1 MKSCAHYTALAG
13 IFLLVV
19 SGCKDAPPP
28 GFELAVA
35 ELERLNLC
43 IDFENQRSLVGPS
56 IAYPSK
62 YNDAEP
68 SYLEIWISKVRRTDK
83 NGQPDYIRPEMANKM
98 VDYPFTYRTYK
109 PEFRAAFLVVAKAGQ
124 NFNAEALH
132 QAIQSGKPLAGCK
145 QSPE

>member
-1 MKSCAHYTALAG
+1 MMKSCAHYTALAG

-68 SYLEIWISKVRRTDK
+68 SYLGGLDLKGPP
-83 NGQPDYIRPEMANKM
+83 N
-98 VDYPFTYRTYK
+98 
-109 PEFRAAFLVVAKAGQ
+109 
-124 NFNAEALH
+124 
-132 QAIQSGKPLAGCK
+132 
-145 QSPE
+145 

>member
-1 MKSCAHYTALAG
+1 MKTRGHYTALVG
-13 IFLLVV
+13 ISLFILL
-19 SGCKDAPPP
+19 GCKDVPPP

-68 SYLEIWISKVRRTDK
+68 TYLEVWISKVLRTDK

-98 VDYPFTYRTYK
+98 GDYPFTYRTYK
-109 PEFRAAFLVVAKAGQ
+109 PEFKAAFLVVAKAGQ
-124 NFNAEALH
+124 NFNAEVLH

-145 QSPE
+145 PSPN